1 MDINFNMK
9 TIQKILNTE
18 KGKNA
23 LIVGAGASI
32 NSHKDKI
39 EAFIEDKIDITFGIN
54 NMTSFIVPDYHVWT
68 NRQRLLDFGDNIHK
82 ESKVMFGRNI
92 PEKIRRKYSNDYV
105 LIKYT
110 DNEKEQMSFKNGV
123 IRGYYRTAGC
133 LSIMIAHLLGCK
145 NIYIVGMDGYTYYFN
160 NKDDMN
166 GQHLYGSGLTD
177 KNNFSE
183 CKKKDDIVLNT
194 LTYLWFY
201 GINFNIITPTVFKD
215 FYKEML

>member
-1 MDINFNMK
+1 MK